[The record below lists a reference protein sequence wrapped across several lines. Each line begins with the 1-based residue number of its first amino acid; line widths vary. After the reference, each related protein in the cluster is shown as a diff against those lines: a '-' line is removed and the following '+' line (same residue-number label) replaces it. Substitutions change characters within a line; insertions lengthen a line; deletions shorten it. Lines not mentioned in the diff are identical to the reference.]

1 MVMHGHDVSEE
12 EIRHIAEAYRVNVM
26 ITGHTHIR
34 KYEKHNETIYLNPGS
49 IGVPKGDGIPT
60 LAVYEDGEI
69 KFINIENGELIN
81 I

>member
-1 MVMHGHDVSEE
+1 
-12 EIRHIAEAYRVNVM
+12 M

-34 KYEKHNETIYLNPGS
+34 KYEKHNEIVYLNPGS
-49 IGVPKGDGIPT
+49 IGVPKGDGIPS

-69 KFINIENGELIN
+69 KIINIENGEIIN